1 MKCNTTPIIIVV
13 GPTAS
18 GKTALAVELARQ
30 YGGEVISADS
40 RQVYK
45 GLDIGTEKTTQKEM
59 RGVRHYCIDIASPRR
74 AVSAA
79 QWARHAER
87 AVTSIRKR
95 GKLPIVAGGTGF
107 YIDALLYPNTLPEV
121 APNASLRK
129 KLEKENAAT
138 LFAILKKLDG
148 SRAKNIDAYNKRRLI
163 RAIEIAH
170 TLGRV
175 PKIKKQIQRFDALWI
190 GLSPDPQ
197 TLEKKLETR
206 LEKTIK
212 KGLVAETKKLIEQGL
227 SKKRINEL
235 GLEYRIALAYI
246 EGRITKEQMKQE
258 MLTALMQYAKR
269 QMRWFMR
276 NKEIRWFT
284 SPDQALSEFPEIRS
298 RHPRVLS

>member
-1 MKCNTTPIIIVV
+1 MKRNTIPIIIVV

-18 GKTALAVELARQ
+18 GKTALAVELARR
-30 YGGEVISADS
+30 YDGEVISADS
-40 RQVYK
+40 RQVYR

-59 RGVRHYCIDIASPRR
+59 CGVRHHCIDIASPRR
-74 AVSAA
+74 TVSAA

-87 AVTSIRKR
+87 AVASIRKR

-107 YIDALLYPNTLPEV
+107 YIDTLLYPDILPEV
-121 APNASLRK
+121 RPDAILRK

-138 LFAILKKLDG
+138 LFAMLKKLDA
-148 SRAKNIDAYNKRRLI
+148 SRAKSIDPHNKRRLI

-170 TLGRV
+170 ALGRV
-175 PKIKKQIQRFDALWI
+175 PKMKKRVPRFNALWV
-190 GLSPDPQ
+190 GLAPDMRA
-197 TLEKKLETR
+197 LEKKLKTR

-212 KGLVAETKKLIEQGL
+212 KGLVAETRKLIKQGL
-227 SKKRINEL
+227 SKRRVNEL
-235 GLEYRIALAYI
+235 GLEYRIALAHI

-269 QMRWFMR
+269 QMRWFAR

-284 SPDQALSEFPEIRS
+284 NPDQALSEFPEIRS
-298 RHPRVLS
+298 RRQ